1 VSAGLAG
8 QLTGCGGGTAMKR
21 ILIAV
26 AALAVLGLV
35 PGAAAATARAAV
47 TSAGSPANAALVTTP
62 DVVLINQPASRV
74 CAGNRFTVGVWYQQ
88 FSGGSRA
95 YRVLVYNPSGTLI
108 FYRSGLASPTA
119 VVQVPHC
126 HLVPPLL
133 KQAGSPAP
141 SHVAHLWGVQ
151 PGNLRERDQVP
162 LGLGGFD
169 AWFRHGRPIDTGQ
182 HPDGVADLGA
192 GHCR

>member
-1 VSAGLAG
+1 
-8 QLTGCGGGTAMKR
+8 MKR

-95 YRVLVYNPSGTLI
+95 YRVLVYNTSGTLI

-119 VVQVPHC
+119 WALWHIRASRVGNYHTTYKVKNSSGQWF
-126 HLVPPLL
+126 
-133 KQAGSPAP
+133 KYRTATW
-141 SHVAHLWGVQ
+141 SH
-151 PGNLRERDQVP
+151 R
-162 LGLGGFD
+162 
-169 AWFRHGRPIDTGQ
+169 
-182 HPDGVADLGA
+182 
-192 GHCR
+192 C